1 MMRRAIQ
8 RTAQAAF
15 WILAS
20 SLLCIAISVPAI
32 LNKLIFGS
40 PF

>member
-1 MMRRAIQ
+1 MMRLAI
-8 RTAQAAF
+8 RQAARAVF

-20 SLLCIAISVPAI
+20 SLVCIAISVPAI